1 MSSNQIVSH
10 AVKKFGIGREQLLP
24 VLQYVVS
31 QEKWLSGDALL
42 EVARAFDMSAAEVYG
57 VASFY
62 SFLDTEPR
70 GDYVIRVCRTISCDT
85 AGKEAIME
93 ALEKT
98 LRISVGETTADRKF
112 TLLETNCMGWCAE
125 GPAMLVNNDVHTG
138 LTPEKVVDI
147 LQGYM
152 EKSIT

>member
-1 MSSNQIVSH
+1 MLNEIVST
-10 AVKKFGIGREQLLP
+10 AVKKFGVGREQLLP

-31 QEKWLSGDALL
+31 QEKWLSEDALS

-70 GDYVIRVCRTISCDT
+70 GDYVIRVCRTVSCDM
-85 AGKEAIME
+85 AGKEAILE

-98 LRISVGETTADRKF
+98 LCISIGETT
-112 TLLETNCMGWCAE
+112 AE
-125 GPAMLVNNDVHTG
+125 GPAMLVNDYVYTG
-138 LTPEKVVDI
+138 LTPEKVVNI

-152 EKSIT
+152 TGA

>member
-1 MSSNQIVSH
+1 MLNEIVST
-10 AVKKFGIGREQLLP
+10 AVKKFGVGREQLLP

-31 QEKWLSGDALL
+31 QEKWLSEDALS

-70 GDYVIRVCRTISCDT
+70 GDYVIRVCRTVSCDM
-85 AGKEAIME
+85 AGKEAILE

-98 LRISVGETTADRKF
+98 LCISIGETTADRKF

-125 GPAMLVNNDVHTG
+125 GPAMLVNDYVYTG
-138 LTPEKVVDI
+138 LTPEKVVNI

-152 EKSIT
+152 TGA

>member
-1 MSSNQIVSH
+1 MLNEIVST
-10 AVKKFGIGREQLLP
+10 AVKKFGVGREQLLP

-31 QEKWLSGDALL
+31 QEKWLSEDALS

-70 GDYVIRVCRTISCDT
+70 GDYVIRVCRTVSCDM
-85 AGKEAIME
+85 AGKKAILE

-98 LRISVGETTADRKF
+98 LRISIGETTADSKF

-125 GPAMLVNNDVHTG
+125 GPAMLVNDYVYTG
-138 LTPEKVVDI
+138 LTPEKVVNI

-152 EKSIT
+152 AGA

>member
-1 MSSNQIVSH
+1 MMLNEIVST
-10 AVKKFGIGREQLLP
+10 AVKKFGVGREQLLP

-31 QEKWLSGDALL
+31 QEKWLSEDALL
-42 EVARAFDMSAAEVYG
+42 GVARAFDMSAAEVYG

-62 SFLDTEPR
+62 SFLDTKPR
-70 GDYVIRVCRTISCDT
+70 GDYVIRVCRTVSCDM

-98 LRISVGETTADRKF
+98 LHISVGETTADRKF

-125 GPAMLVNNDVHTG
+125 GPAMLVNDYVYTG

-152 EKSIT
+152 AGA